1 MHADPRQPH
10 IETAMSR
17 SSGALLGSVASHN
30 LAAAENQ
37 GSKER
42 LMTENVV
49 YKKDGHI
56 VTVTLNRPE
65 IRNAIS
71 DDDMISDLVSAI
83 ERINADADVRCA
95 ILTGA
100 GTAFSSGGNVK
111 KMREGGGMFAG
122 SPYSIRNGYLQG
134 IQRIPLAMYELEVPI
149 IAAVNGPAVGAGCDL
164 TCMCDIRI
172 AGKSAKFAES
182 FVKLGII
189 PGDGG
194 AWFLPR
200 AVGSSKARE
209 MAFTGDMIDADEALD
224 CGLVSKV
231 VEDDKLMDAAM
242 ALAKRIAANPP
253 HALRMAKR
261 LLREGERTTLHTLLD
276 MSASMQALA
285 HKTDDHQEAVNAF
298 LDKRPPVFKGK

>member
-1 MHADPRQPH
+1 
-10 IETAMSR
+10 
-17 SSGALLGSVASHN
+17 
-30 LAAAENQ
+30 
-37 GSKER
+37 
-42 LMTENVV
+42 MTENIV
-49 YKKDGHI
+49 YKKDGHV

-65 IRNAIS
+65 VRNAIS
-71 DDDMISDLVSAI
+71 DDDMIGDLVAAI
-83 ERINADADVRCA
+83 QRINADPEARCA

-111 KMREGGGMFAG
+111 KMRDGGGMFAG
-122 SPYSIRNGYLQG
+122 NPYDLRNGYLQG

-149 IAAVNGPAVGAGCDL
+149 IAAVNGPAIGAGCDL
-164 TCMCDIRI
+164 ACMCDIRI
-172 AGKSAKFAES
+172 AGRSAKFAES

-209 MAFTGDMIDADEALD
+209 MAFTGDMVDAEEALA
-224 CGLVSKV
+224 CGLASKV
-231 VEDDKLMDAAM
+231 VDDDKLLEAAN
-242 ALAKRIAANPP
+242 ALAARIAANPP

-285 HKTDDHQEAVNAF
+285 HKTDDHREAVEAF
-298 LDKRPPVFKGK
+298 LDKRKPVFKGK

>member
-1 MHADPRQPH
+1 
-10 IETAMSR
+10 MS
-17 SSGALLGSVASHN
+17 
-30 LAAAENQ
+30 
-37 GSKER
+37 
-42 LMTENVV
+42 ENVI
-49 YKKDGHI
+49 YSKDGHV
-56 VTVTLNRPE
+56 VTLTLNRPE

-71 DDDMISDLVSAI
+71 DEDMITDIVAAI
-83 ERINADADVRCA
+83 GKVNADNDVRCA

-100 GTAFSSGGNVK
+100 GSAFSSGGNVK
-111 KMREGGGMFAG
+111 KMRDGGGMFAG
-122 SPYSIRNGYLQG
+122 SPYSLRNGYLQG

-149 IAAVNGPAVGAGCDL
+149 IAAVNGPAIGAGCDL

-172 AGKSAKFAES
+172 AGRSAKFAES

-200 AVGSSKARE
+200 AVGTSKARE
-209 MAFTGDMIDADEALD
+209 MAFTGDMVDADEALA

-231 VEDDKLMDAAM
+231 VDDDKLMEAAK
-242 ALAKRIAANPP
+242 ALAGRIATNPP

-261 LLREGERTTLHTLLD
+261 LLREGERTSLHTLLD

-285 HKTDDHQEAVNAF
+285 HKTEDHKEAIDAF
-298 LDKRPPVFKGK
+298 LEKRKPVFHGK

>member
-1 MHADPRQPH
+1 M
-10 IETAMSR
+10 
-17 SSGALLGSVASHN
+17 
-30 LAAAENQ
+30 AENII
-37 GSKER
+37 
-42 LMTENVV
+42 V
-49 YKKDGHI
+49 KKDGHV

-71 DDDMISDLVSAI
+71 DDDMITDLVNAI
-83 ERINADADVRCA
+83 QRINHDADARCA

-111 KMREGGGMFAG
+111 KMRDGGGMFAG
-122 SPYSIRNGYLQG
+122 SPYDLRNGYLQG
-134 IQRIPLAMYELEVPI
+134 IQRIPVAMYELEVPI

-209 MAFTGDMIDADEALD
+209 MAFTGDMIDADEALE

-261 LLREGERTTLHTLLD
+261 LLREGERTSLHTLLD

-285 HKTDDHQEAVNAF
+285 HKTADHKEAVDAF
-298 LDKRPPVFKGK
+298 LDKRAPVFKGK

>member
-1 MHADPRQPH
+1 M
-10 IETAMSR
+10 
-17 SSGALLGSVASHN
+17 
-30 LAAAENQ
+30 AENII
-37 GSKER
+37 
-42 LMTENVV
+42 

-71 DDDMISDLVSAI
+71 DDDMIADLVTAI
-83 ERINADADVRCA
+83 ERINADNEVRCA

-111 KMREGGGMFAG
+111 KMRDGGGMFAG
-122 SPYSIRNGYLQG
+122 SPYGIRNGYLQG
-134 IQRIPLAMYELEVPI
+134 IQRIPAAMYELDVPI
-149 IAAVNGPAVGAGCDL
+149 IAAVNGPAIGAGCDL

-172 AGKSAKFAES
+172 AGRSAKFAES

-200 AVGSSKARE
+200 AVGASKARE
-209 MAFTGDMIDADEALD
+209 MAFTGDMVDADEALQ

-231 VEDDKLMDAAM
+231 VEDDKLQDAAM

-285 HKTDDHQEAVNAF
+285 HKTEDHKEAVDAF
-298 LDKRPPVFKGK
+298 LEKRAPVFKGK

>member
-1 MHADPRQPH
+1 
-10 IETAMSR
+10 
-17 SSGALLGSVASHN
+17 
-30 LAAAENQ
+30 
-37 GSKER
+37 
-42 LMTENVV
+42 MTENVV

-71 DDDMISDLVSAI
+71 DDDMISDLVDAI
-83 ERINADADVRCA
+83 QRVNADADVRCA

-111 KMREGGGMFAG
+111 KMRDGGGMFEG
-122 SPYSIRNGYLQG
+122 SAYDLRNGYLQG

-149 IAAVNGPAVGAGCDL
+149 IAAVNGPAIGAGCDL
-164 TCMCDIRI
+164 ACMCDIRI
-172 AGKSAKFAES
+172 AGRSAKFAES

-209 MAFTGDMIDADEALD
+209 MAFTGDMVDADEALA
-224 CGLVSKV
+224 CGLASKV
-231 VEDDKLMDAAM
+231 VDDDKLMDAAT
-242 ALAKRIAANPP
+242 ALAGRIAANPP

-285 HKTDDHQEAVNAF
+285 HKTDDHREAVAAF
-298 LDKRPPVFKGK
+298 LEKRKPSFKGK

>member
-1 MHADPRQPH
+1 M
-10 IETAMSR
+10 
-17 SSGALLGSVASHN
+17 
-30 LAAAENQ
+30 AENIIY
-37 GSKER
+37 
-42 LMTENVV
+42 N
-49 YKKDGHI
+49 KDGHV

-71 DDDMISDLVSAI
+71 DDDMITDLVKAI
-83 ERINADADVRCA
+83 ERINADNDVRCA

-122 SPYSIRNGYLQG
+122 SPYSLRNGYLQG
-134 IQRIPLAMYELEVPI
+134 IQRIPVAMYELEVPI

-209 MAFTGDMIDADEALD
+209 MAFTGDMIDADEAFA

-231 VEDDKLMDAAM
+231 VEDDKLLDAAT

-285 HKTDDHQEAVNAF
+285 HKTEDHKEAVDAF
-298 LDKRPPVFKGK
+298 LEKRAPVFKGK